1 MQQQAVLQLHK
12 DLEEAAQVGG
22 VSWFKAFRYIVLPLL
37 LPSIIAGW
45 VFVALHA
52 LRETTMALMLYS
64 PSSRILSLLMWD
76 TWQSGEVNRSAA
88 TGVVLMVATGL
99 IILGGRLIDQRR
111 ARKFASK

>member
-1 MQQQAVLQLHK
+1 M
-12 DLEEAAQVGG
+12 
-22 VSWFKAFRYIVLPLL
+22 SWAKAFRYIVLPLL
-37 LPSIIAGW
+37 LPSIISGW
-45 VFVALHA
+45 TFVALHA

-111 ARKFASK
+111 ARRFASK